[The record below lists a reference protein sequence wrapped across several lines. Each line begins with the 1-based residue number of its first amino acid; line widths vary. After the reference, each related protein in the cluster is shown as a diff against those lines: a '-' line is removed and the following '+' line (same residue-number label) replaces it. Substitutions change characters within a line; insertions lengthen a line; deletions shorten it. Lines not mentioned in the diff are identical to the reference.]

1 MSCTLF
7 HAHTYPYDN
16 SVMESFFSSIKREKL
31 YRKKYRSEADFRRA
45 IDRYIIFYNTKRPH
59 KKLKYK
65 TPQQKE
71 EEYISKQADFKGSD
85 K

>member
-1 MSCTLF
+1 M
-7 HAHTYPYDN
+7 
-16 SVMESFFSSIKREKL
+16 KREKL
-31 YRKKYRSEADFRRA
+31 YRIKYRSEADFRRA
-45 IDRYIIFYNTKRPH
+45 IDRYIIFYNTKRLH
-59 KKLKYK
+59 KKLQYK